1 MAHDLILVT
10 GAGGFIG
17 HSLVAHLTAAGRAFR
32 AVYHHRIPH
41 GQPPHLD
48 THVVADLGSMEDAA
62 ADALLSDVTAVVHLA
77 GRAHVLE
84 ETAPDPEAAF
94 RLANVVAT
102 ERLARAAVRVGVSRF
117 VLASSVK
124 VNGEATEAG
133 HPFTPSDAPAPF
145 DAYAR
150 SKLGAES
157 ALLQTCTGTAVA
169 PVILRLPLVYG
180 PGVGGNFAVL
190 LDAIARGRSLPVA
203 SVRNRRSLL
212 GVDNLVDAIDA
223 VLAANV
229 APTGV
234 HFVADAESVSVPDL
248 ARAVAIA
255 IGVPLEMR
263 RVPVPLLR
271 LGAALLGRG
280 ARVRR
285 LVDSLEVDTTS
296 LRAATGWRPRQSLQ
310 EGLAA
315 TAAWWRLR
323 HSI

>member
-1 MAHDLILVT
+1 
-10 GAGGFIG
+10 
-17 HSLVAHLTAAGRAFR
+17 
-32 AVYHHRIPH
+32 
-41 GQPPHLD
+41 
-48 THVVADLGSMEDAA
+48 MEDAT
-62 ADALLSDVTAVVHLA
+62 ADALLADVTAVVHLA
-77 GRAHVLE
+77 GRAHVLA
-84 ETAPDPEAAF
+84 ETAPDPESAF

-102 ERLARAAVRVGVSRF
+102 EKLARAAVRAGVPRF

-124 VNGEATEAG
+124 VNGEATDAG
-133 HPFTPSDAPAPF
+133 HPFTPNDAPAPF

-150 SKLGAES
+150 SKQGAETILRD
-157 ALLQTCTGTAVA
+157 ACAGTFVA
-169 PVILRLPLVYG
+169 PIILRLPLVYG

-212 GVDNLVDAIDA
+212 GLGNLLDAIDA
-223 VLAANV
+223 VLAASV
-229 APTGV
+229 APAGV
-234 HFVADAESVSVPDL
+234 HFVADATSISVPDL
-248 ARAVAIA
+248 ARAVSIA
-255 IGVPLEMR
+255 LGVPLEMR

-280 ARVRR
+280 DRVRR

-296 LRAATGWRPRQSLQ
+296 LRETTGWRPRQSLE

-323 HSI
+323 HAI

>member
-1 MAHDLILVT
+1 MAHELVLVT

-17 HSLVAHLTAAGRAFR
+17 RALVAHLTAAGRPFR
-32 AVYHHRIPH
+32 AVYHQRIAH
-41 GQPPHLD
+41 GQPTHLD
-48 THVVADLGSMEDAA
+48 NVVADLGSIEDAA
-62 ADALLSDVTAVVHLA
+62 ADALCADVTAIVHLA
-77 GRAHVLE
+77 GRAHVLAE
-84 ETAPDPEAAF
+84 SAPDPEAAF
-94 RLANVVAT
+94 HVANAVAT
-102 ERLARAAVRVGVSRF
+102 RRLARAAVRAGVSRF

-124 VNGEATEAG
+124 VNGEATPPG
-133 HPFTPSDAPAPF
+133 RPFAPRDAPKPC

-150 SKLGAES
+150 SKHDAER
-157 ALLQTCTGTAVA
+157 ALEEACAGTAVA

-203 SVRNRRSLL
+203 SVRNKRSLL
-212 GVDNLVDAIDA
+212 ALGNLLDAIDA
-223 VLAANV
+223 VLAAHPPP
-229 APTGV
+229 AGV
-234 HFVADAESVSVPDL
+234 HFVADATSVSVPDL
-248 ARAVAIA
+248 ARAVAA
-255 IGVPLEMR
+255 ALGVPLEMR

-271 LGAALLGRG
+271 IAAAVLGRG

-296 LRAATGWRPRQSLQ
+296 LRDAVGWQPRQTLE

-323 HSI
+323 HAI

>member
-1 MAHDLILVT
+1 MAHELILVT

-48 THVVADLGSMEDAA
+48 SVVADLAGIEDAA
-62 ADALLSDVTAVVHLA
+62 ADALLADVTAVVHLA
-77 GRAHVLE
+77 GRAHVLA
-84 ETAPDPEAAF
+84 ETAPDPEDAF
-94 RLANVVAT
+94 RLANVVTT
-102 ERLARAAVRVGVSRF
+102 EKLARAAVRAGVSRF

-133 HPFTPSDAPAPF
+133 HPFTPRDPPAPF

-150 SKLGAES
+150 SKLGAER
-157 ALLQTCTGTAVA
+157 ALLAACAGTFVA

-203 SVRNRRSLL
+203 SVRNRRSLV
-212 GVDNLVDAIDA
+212 GVGNLVDAIDA
-223 VLAANV
+223 VLAATPV
-229 APTGV
+229 PTGV
-234 HFVADAESVSVPDL
+234 HFVADGESVSVPDL
-248 ARAVAIA
+248 ARAVAVA
-255 IGVPLEMR
+255 LGVPLETR

-296 LRAATGWRPRQSLQ
+296 LRTATAWQPRQSLQ

-323 HSI
+323 HAI

>member
-1 MAHDLILVT
+1 MAHELILVT

-17 HSLVAHLTAAGRAFR
+17 HSLVAHLAAAGRAFR

-48 THVVADLGSMEDAA
+48 NVVADLSSMEDAT
-62 ADALLSDVTAVVHLA
+62 ADALLADVTAVVHLA
-77 GRAHVLE
+77 GRAHVLA
-84 ETAPDPEAAF
+84 ETAPDPDAAF

-102 ERLARAAVRVGVSRF
+102 ERLARAAVRAGVSRF

-124 VNGEATEAG
+124 VNGEATDAG
-133 HPFTPSDAPAPF
+133 HPFTPRDPPAPF

-157 ALLQTCTGTAVA
+157 ALLAACAGTSVA
-169 PVILRLPLVYG
+169 PIVLRLPLVYG
-180 PGVGGNFAVL
+180 PGVGGNFAVM

-212 GVDNLVDAIDA
+212 GVGNLIDAIDA
-223 VLAANV
+223 VLGAPV
-229 APTGV
+229 APAGV
-234 HFVADAESVSVPDL
+234 HFVADATSVSVPDL
-248 ARAVAIA
+248 ARAVSAA
-255 IGVPLEMR
+255 LGVPLEMR

-296 LRAATGWRPRQSLQ
+296 LREATGWRPRQSLE

-323 HSI
+323 HAI

>member
-17 HSLVAHLTAAGRAFR
+17 HALVAHLTAGGRAFR

-48 THVVADLGSMEDAA
+48 NVVADLGSIEDAA
-62 ADALLSDVTAVVHLA
+62 ADALLADVTAVVHLA
-77 GRAHVLE
+77 GRAHVLA

-94 RLANVVAT
+94 RIANVVAT
-102 ERLARAAVRVGVSRF
+102 EKLARAAVRAGVSQF

-124 VNGEATEAG
+124 VNGEATLPG
-133 HPFTPSDAPAPF
+133 HPFTSSDTPAPF

-157 ALLQTCTGTAVA
+157 ALLTACAGTAVA

-203 SVRNRRSLL
+203 SVRNRRSLVAV
-212 GVDNLVDAIDA
+212 GNLIDAVDA
-223 VLAANV
+223 VLAAKA

-234 HFVADAESVSVPDL
+234 HFVADADSVSVPDL
-248 ARAVAIA
+248 ARAVAAA

-296 LRAATGWRPRQSLQ
+296 LREATGWRPRQSLE
-310 EGLAA
+310 EGLAG

-323 HSI
+323 HAI